1 MLYTILRPAHGE
13 LSLRV
18 KLYELNGKRYTPS
31 FLQGTR
37 PRFAS
42 GTLMSLLEGESTPG
56 GYASGLPRVMAL
68 GHATPF
74 LRSYRGP
81 ALASLGHPD
90 VASGRDSYAGVFLN
104 CRQAH
109 PVLARQ
115 LRVRLHKALRSRT
128 RGTENAHTLITH
140 RLKQAQ
146 QLRGHVGCRQ

>member
-1 MLYTILRPAHGE
+1 M
-13 LSLRV
+13 SLRV
-18 KLYELNGKRYTPS
+18 KLYELSGKRYAPS

-42 GTLMSLLEGESTPG
+42 GTLMSLRTIPLSLRLG
-56 GYASGLPRVMAL
+56 AL
-68 GHATPF
+68 CPSSAPTGD
-74 LRSYRGP
+74 
-81 ALASLGHPD
+81 PD
-90 VASGRDSYAGVFLN
+90 VASGGDSYAWVAMPRTRLDS
-104 CRQAH
+104 REVH